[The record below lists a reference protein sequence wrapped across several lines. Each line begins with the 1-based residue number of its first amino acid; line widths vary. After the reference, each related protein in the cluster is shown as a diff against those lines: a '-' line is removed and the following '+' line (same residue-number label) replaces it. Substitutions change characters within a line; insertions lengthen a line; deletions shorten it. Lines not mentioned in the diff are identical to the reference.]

1 LQEPKTLYWE
11 GDALYI
17 LDQRLLP
24 HREKYL
30 RCTSYRQVARAIKDM
45 AVRGAPAIGVAAAYG
60 LVLAARGGAKPEKTL
75 KKLRMAAEALRSTR
89 PTAVNLFWAIDR
101 MVSVADRAV
110 SEGLD
115 LYQALLQEA
124 NRLMEQDVETNKRIG
139 EYGARLI
146 PDGATVMT
154 YCNAGALATA
164 GYGTAIGVIRAA
176 VESGKKLSVLVPET
190 RPRLQGARLTA
201 FELSRL
207 GIPYRIITDN
217 MAAMLMSRGQVSCIV
232 VGADRVLARTGHV
245 INKIGTLSLAI
256 SARYFNV
263 PLYVAAPLSSI
274 DFENTPETVKIEERC
289 EEEVLRV
296 AGKLVAPK
304 GARAVNLA
312 FDITPPEL
320 VTSIITEWGVYEPAG
335 LASLRRYSTTQLV

>member
-207 GIPYRIITDN
+207 
-217 MAAMLMSRGQVSCIV
+217 MV
-232 VGADRVLARTGHV
+232 
-245 INKIGTLSLAI
+245 
-256 SARYFNV
+256 
-263 PLYVAAPLSSI
+263 
-274 DFENTPETVKIEERC
+274 
-289 EEEVLRV
+289 
-296 AGKLVAPK
+296 
-304 GARAVNLA
+304 
-312 FDITPPEL
+312 
-320 VTSIITEWGVYEPAG
+320 
-335 LASLRRYSTTQLV
+335 